1 VPVEVAVSGGALDR
15 FSDGLKEIGSQVTG
29 LFRDD
34 NVGGSNAGQ
43 TQGTRS
49 SSNQERG
56 RASYKQG
63 KDLEDYT
70 EAKLEEYK
78 MNPLRLDKTN
88 NSYHETLEIFDKVT
102 EVDVVIR
109 DIQDVEVAI
118 VECKSYGPR
127 SKWTGA
133 KAVNQVQRL
142 VYLADVT
149 GMHLI
154 FSTADGTTDCFGR
167 DVLKVLDETQSFV
180 ISADNIEFANPYDVK
195 ETGVTPGLPP
205 ELRSH
210 QDDSSSESESG
221 HSLDSRRSDESSK
234 PEGLDSSSEPESDH
248 SSDPGN
254 TNSQDSG
261 GSWLGG
267 LISIVVG
274 GMFGFGGNEE
284 SSNPNGVNSSSAPES
299 DSNPG
304 DSGGSLF
311 GGWFGGSS
319 DPESDGYGSS
329 DPGDS
334 GGYDS
339 GSGDSSDSGSSDPG
353 DSGGYDSGSGDSSD
367 SGSSG
372 SGDSGGYDSG
382 SSDSSDYGSSDS
394 GDSGDSDSGSSS
406 DSWW

>member
-1 VPVEVAVSGGALDR
+1 MSGGGLGWFGDGVKELGSH
-15 FSDGLKEIGSQVTG
+15 FSGM
-29 LFRDD
+29 FRDD
-34 NVGGSNAGQ
+34 NAGGSNAGQ
-43 TQGTRS
+43 TQGTGSR
-49 SSNQERG
+49 SNQERG
-56 RASYKQG
+56 RSSNQQG
-63 KDLEDYT
+63 TFYEQYT
-70 EAKLEEYK
+70 EQELENYG
-78 MNPLRLDKTN
+78 MNALRLDKTN
-88 NSYHETLEIFDKVT
+88 NSYHETLEIFNKVT

-149 GMHLI
+149 GMRLI

-180 ISADNIEFANPYDVK
+180 ISADNIEFANPSDVK
-195 ETGVTPGLPP
+195 ETGVTRGLPP
-205 ELRSH
+205 EFHSH
-210 QDDSSSESESG
+210 QDDRSSETESG
-221 HSLDSRRSDESSK
+221 HSSDSGRSDESSK

-339 GSGDSSDSGSSDPG
+339 GSGDSSDSGSS
-353 DSGGYDSGSGDSSD
+353 
-367 SGSSG
+367 G

>member
-1 VPVEVAVSGGALDR
+1 MPVEVAVSGGGLGWFGDGVKELGSH
-15 FSDGLKEIGSQVTG
+15 FSGM
-29 LFRDD
+29 FRDD
-34 NVGGSNAGQ
+34 NAGGSNAGQ
-43 TQGTRS
+43 TQGTGSR
-49 SSNQERG
+49 SNQERG
-56 RASYKQG
+56 RSSNQQG
-63 KDLEDYT
+63 TFYEQYT
-70 EAKLEEYK
+70 EQELENYG
-78 MNPLRLDKTN
+78 MNALRLDKTN
-88 NSYHETLEIFDKVT
+88 NSYHETLEIFNKVT

-149 GMHLI
+149 GMRLI

-180 ISADNIEFANPYDVK
+180 ISADNIEFANPSDVK
-195 ETGVTPGLPP
+195 ETGVTRGLPP
-205 ELRSH
+205 EFHSH
-210 QDDSSSESESG
+210 QDDRSSETESG
-221 HSLDSRRSDESSK
+221 HSSDSGRSDESSK

-339 GSGDSSDSGSSDPG
+339 GSGDSSDSGSS
-353 DSGGYDSGSGDSSD
+353 
-367 SGSSG
+367 G